1 MPCSGYL
8 ALHGVNPNQKKK
20 KIDIKRTPS
29 KVDIEK
35 FWSSIWAKSS
45 THNENPKWL
54 KH

>member
-29 KVDIEK
+29 KVDIENSGLVFGLSLLLTMK
-35 FWSSIWAKSS
+35 TLSG
-45 THNENPKWL
+45 
-54 KH
+54 